1 MLKENKFT
9 VPRKRSS
16 ATGIYIRN
24 NIMSKKDSKKP
35 HTASRKQRDSE
46 DEAQSEG
53 KRLLSRPVIVLISL
67 AVVAFLIYSMI
78 SIIGIRSQIRE
89 RKAELDDLKEQ
100 ITVQEI
106 KNEEIQKLYNS
117 TGTDDDFS
125 ALAEQIAREDLDYIK
140 EGERVFVNV
149 AGD

>member
-1 MLKENKFT
+1 M
-9 VPRKRSS
+9 
-16 ATGIYIRN
+16 I
-24 NIMSKKDSKKP
+24 
-35 HTASRKQRDSE
+35 
-46 DEAQSEG
+46 
-53 KRLLSRPVIVLISL
+53 SRPVFIVI
-67 AVVAFLIYSMI
+67 AIVAVAFLIYSMV

-106 KNEEIQKLYNS
+106 KNEEIQKLYDS
-117 TGTDDDFS
+117 TGSDFS
-125 ALAEQIAREDLDYIK
+125 ALAEQIARDDLDYIK

>member
-1 MLKENKFT
+1 
-9 VPRKRSS
+9 
-16 ATGIYIRN
+16 
-24 NIMSKKDSKKP
+24 MSKKETKKP
-35 HTASRKQRDSE
+35 RTASKRKRDSE
-46 DEAQSEG
+46 KDQQSEG
-53 KRLLSRPVIVLISL
+53 RRIFTRPVIVVISL
-67 AVVAFLIYSMI
+67 VAVAFLIYSMV

-106 KNEEIQKLYNS
+106 KNEDIQKLYNS
-117 TGTDDDFS
+117 TGTDSDFS
-125 ALAEQIAREDLDYIK
+125 ALAEQIARDDLDYIK